1 MTTVY
6 LFDIDQTLV
15 RADGV
20 ARAAMERVFHTLY
33 DVPRAFDG
41 IDFAGRTDRA
51 ILRDAYT
58 RYLPHLAGDPAEVVR
73 FRDRYMDELAAAL
86 RGARLTVLPGVRA
99 VLDTLV
105 QRHDVV
111 LGLGTGNFRATARL
125 KLSAAGLDTYFADG
139 GFADDAEERAAVIA
153 AGAQR
158 LLRGVEG
165 RATVWVVGD
174 SPHDIAAAR
183 ANGLYVAAV
192 ATGSFSPATLAELR
206 PDALFVDLSD
216 IAAFLR
222 ATLGV

>member
-6 LFDIDQTLV
+6 LFDIDQTLL
-15 RADGV
+15 RSDGV
-20 ARAAMERVFHTLY
+20 ARAAMERVFYALY
-33 DVPRAFDG
+33 DRPRAFDG

-51 ILRDAYT
+51 ILRDAYA
-58 RYLPHLAGDPAEVVR
+58 RYLPHLAGDPAEIAR
-73 FRDRYMDELAAAL
+73 FRDRYVAELATAL
-86 RGARLTVLPGVRA
+86 RDTRVTVLPGVPA
-99 VLDTLV
+99 LLDALE
-105 QRHDVV
+105 QRPDVV

-125 KLSAAGLDTYFADG
+125 KLGAAGLDGRFVDG

-158 LLRGVEG
+158 LLRRIAG

-206 PDALFVDLSD
+206 PDALFTDLAD
-216 IAAFLR
+216 TKAFLR
-222 ATLGV
+222 ATLGA